1 MDGGTV
7 RRTVLA
13 AGAVALVPGCG
24 GNGDGSG
31 DGSGNSGRRPPQPS
45 GPPAGSPAVKTA
57 PPSAGSPAQS
67 PAPLARTSDIPVGG
81 GKIFADRKVVVTQP
95 TEGEFMAFS
104 AICTHVG
111 CTVANVEEGTI
122 DCPCHGARFSVM
134 DAGVVAGPAPRPL
147 PAREITVSGDR
158 IFLA

>member
-134 DAGVVAGPAPRPL
+134 DAAVVAGPAPRPL